1 MTTMKTAH
9 GRYANVSE
17 LLMARRQMPWLARL
31 TPMQRIWIALAIL
44 AITGLVALYRSHQEK
59 PPQPEPEPQ
68 PKEQPPSE
76 MQPLA
81 NRNVRFGMPAKADTV
96 NKDAYLIERAQ
107 YVLSY
112 NDSKR
117 TANWVCWN
125 LNRSDIGNTPR
136 TLGFRSDPELPPS
149 FKSVKDSDYTGS
161 GFDRG
166 HVCPSKDRSDS
177 EENNKVTF
185 FTTNIV
191 PQSAECNRGGWERF
205 ESHCRDLT
213 HNGSELYIVAGP
225 FGEGGTGLHGK
236 MEAIG
241 KPPITVPSAV
251 WKVVMVLPN
260 KDALPTQTTR
270 TLAVWIPNDKTVP
283 EDWKPYAVS
292 IAEVEKRTGYKFF
305 PVVPDDIANKIKT
318 HVDRGP

>member
-1 MTTMKTAH
+1 
-9 GRYANVSE
+9 
-17 LLMARRQMPWLARL
+17 MARRQQPLLARL

-44 AITGLVALYRSHQEK
+44 AITGLIALYRSHQEK
-59 PPQPEPEPQ
+59 PPEPEPQPKEPQ

-76 MQPLA
+76 MEPLA

-96 NKDAYLIERAQ
+96 NKDAYLIEHAQ

-125 LNRSDIGNTPR
+125 LSKSDIGKTERP
-136 TLGFRSDPELPPS
+136 THFSPDPELPPS
-149 FKSVKDSDYTGS
+149 FLHVKHDDYNGS

-166 HVCPSKDRSDS
+166 HMCASKDRSDS
-177 EENNKVTF
+177 PDNNKVTF
-185 FTTNIV
+185 YTTNIV
-191 PQSAECNRGGWERF
+191 PQAPDCNQRCWKQF
-205 ESHCRDLT
+205 EEHCRDLT
-213 HNGSELYIVAGP
+213 DNGSELYIASGP
-225 FGEGGTGLHGK
+225 SGEGGTGRETGREGEK
-236 MEAIG
+236 KTIG

-260 KDALPTQTTR
+260 KDAVPTQTTR
-270 TLAVWIPNDKTVP
+270 TLAVWMPNKQNMP
-283 EDWKPYAVS
+283 NDWKPYAVS